1 MIFVFGFFIKK
12 DTNLDLSFLIMLQDY
27 YFFYFYFA
35 KKIIFIM
42 YTYKRTFS
50 ILFAA
55 LVFNSCSTTQKI
67 EALKPLPSDD
77 TPMVFNNKTSFV
89 NMPLEISLK
98 EIENQL
104 NKTLS
109 GEIYNDS
116 NLEDD
121 KTEMKIIKTAA
132 IRLIE
137 KNGKIQTVLP
147 LKIWA
152 RFKYGT
158 DFMGLND
165 TREIYLNGT
174 ITMTSDVKLS
184 NWKLSTTSKIE
195 DFQWAESPS
204 IMVAGKSVPITY
216 IINPTLSIFQSKI
229 AKKIDE
235 AIENSCDFKPYVLD
249 VLEKMSTPFLTSE
262 QYQAWF
268 KLIPIEVYV
277 TDATLGKKEIKMD
290 LGLKCNMQTMVGTK
304 PKTNFDKTAIQF
316 KAVTK
321 IPEKLTAN
329 IAAISTYDSA
339 SKIISS
345 NFNGKEFVSGS
356 RKILVQNVALWQR
369 DSKIIIALEMTG
381 SINGTIYLSGTPNYN
396 AVTKE
401 IYFDQM
407 DYVLNTKGLLTKTAN
422 WLLQGVILKKIQ
434 ENCRYSIK
442 ENLDEGK
449 KSLLPYLNNFSPMK
463 GVFVNGTFNDFEFE
477 KVEVTDK
484 AIIAFI
490 TTTGKMN
497 VKIDGM
503 D

>member
-1 MIFVFGFFIKK
+1 MTNIKS
-12 DTNLDLSFLIMLQDY
+12 LLSIS
-27 YFFYFYFA
+27 
-35 KKIIFIM
+35 II
-42 YTYKRTFS
+42 S
-50 ILFAA
+50 ILFC
-55 LVFNSCSTTQKI
+55 SCSTSKKI
-67 EALKPLPSDD
+67 EALKPLPSNDA
-77 TPMVFNNKTSFV
+77 PMVYKTKTSFV
-89 NMPLEISLK
+89 NMPLEITLK

-104 NKTLS
+104 NKSLS
-109 GEIYNDS
+109 GQIYDDT

-121 KTEMKIIKTAA
+121 KTEMKITKTAP

-137 KNGKIQTVLP
+137 KNGKIQTILP

-152 RFKYGT
+152 KFKYGT
-158 DFMGLND
+158 DFMSLND
-165 TREIYLNGT
+165 TREINLNGT
-174 ITMTSDVKLS
+174 ITMVSDVKLS
-184 NWKLSTTSKIE
+184 NWKMSTNSKIE
-195 DFQWAESPS
+195 DFTWSESPS
-204 IMVAGKSVPITY
+204 ILVAGKNVPITY
-216 IINPTLSIFQSKI
+216 IINPTLSIFKSKI

-235 AIENSCDFKPYVLD
+235 AIESSCDFKPYVLD

-262 QYQAWF
+262 VYQTWF

-277 TDATLGKKEIKMD
+277 TDAVLGKSKINMD
-290 LGLKCNMQTMVGTK
+290 LSLKCNMQTMVGVK
-304 PKTNFDKTAIQF
+304 PKSTFDRNAIQF
-316 KAVTK
+316 KPVTSVPNK
-321 IPEKLTAN
+321 VMAN
-329 IAAISTYDSA
+329 VVAISTYESA
-339 SKIISS
+339 SQIITS
-345 NFNGKEFVSGS
+345 NFQGKEFAAGS
-356 RKILVQNVALWQR
+356 RKIVIQKVEMWQK
-369 DSKIIIALEMTG
+369 DGKIIIALDMTG
-381 SINGTIYLSGTPNYN
+381 SMNGTIYLSGIPNYN
-396 AVTKE
+396 AITKE

-407 DYVLNTKGLLTKTAN
+407 DYVLNTKGVLTKTAN

-463 GVFVNGTFNDFEFE
+463 GVFVNGTLNDFEFE

>member
-1 MIFVFGFFIKK
+1 MMSIIK
-12 DTNLDLSFLIMLQDY
+12 
-27 YFFYFYFA
+27 A
-35 KKIIFIM
+35 G
-42 YTYKRTFS
+42 FS
-50 ILFAA
+50 ILF
-55 LVFNSCSTTQKI
+55 LSLLFNSCSTTQKI

-77 TPMVFNNKTSFV
+77 TPMVYNTKTSFV

-104 NKTLS
+104 NKTLN
-109 GEIYNDS
+109 GQIYDDS
-116 NLEDD
+116 NLDDD
-121 KTEMKIIKTAA
+121 KTEMKITKTAP

-137 KNGKIQTVLP
+137 KNGKIQTILP
-147 LKIWA
+147 MKIWS

-158 DFMGLND
+158 DFLGLND
-165 TREIYLNGT
+165 TREINLNGT
-174 ITMTSDVKLS
+174 ITLISDVKLS
-184 NWKLSTTSKIE
+184 NWKMSTTSKID
-195 DFQWAESPS
+195 DFEWSESPS
-204 IMVAGKSVPITY
+204 IVVAGENVPITY
-216 IINPTLSIFQSKI
+216 IITPTLSIFKSKI

-249 VLEKMSTPFLTSE
+249 VLEKMSTPFITSE
-262 QYQAWF
+262 QYQSWF

-277 TDATLGKKEIKMD
+277 TDAVLGKNQINMD
-290 LGLKCNMQTMVGTK
+290 LGLKCNMQTMVGLK
-304 PKTNFDKTAIQF
+304 PKNSFDREAVQF
-316 KAVTK
+316 KSVAK

-329 IAAISTYDSA
+329 IAAISTYESA
-339 SKIISS
+339 SRIISA
-345 NFNGKEFVSGS
+345 NFKGKEFAAGS
-356 RKILVQNVALWQR
+356 RKIVVQNVALWQK
-369 DSKIIIALEMTG
+369 DSKIIIALDMTG
-381 SINGTIYLSGTPNYN
+381 SINGTIYLSGSPNYN

-401 IYFDQM
+401 IYFEQM
-407 DYVLNTKGLLTKTAN
+407 DYVLNTKGMLTRTAN

-442 ENLDEGK
+442 ENLEEGK
-449 KSLLPYLNNFSPMK
+449 KSLLPFLNNYSPMK
-463 GVFVNGTFNDFEFE
+463 GVFVNGTMNDFDFE